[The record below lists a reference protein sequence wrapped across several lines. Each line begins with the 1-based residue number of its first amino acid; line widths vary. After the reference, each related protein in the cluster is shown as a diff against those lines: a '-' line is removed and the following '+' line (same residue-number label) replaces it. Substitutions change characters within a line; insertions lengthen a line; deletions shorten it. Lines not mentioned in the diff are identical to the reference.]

1 MEKDNKFYE
10 IETFKN
16 SWSLRELDRQYN
28 SALFTR
34 LSLSKDKNE
43 ILKLAEQGQVI
54 EKPID
59 AIKDPYV

>member
-1 MEKDNKFYE
+1 MDSESVKKEVGE

-43 ILKLAEQGQVI
+43 ILKLD
-54 EKPID
+54 K
-59 AIKDPYV
+59 KFSL